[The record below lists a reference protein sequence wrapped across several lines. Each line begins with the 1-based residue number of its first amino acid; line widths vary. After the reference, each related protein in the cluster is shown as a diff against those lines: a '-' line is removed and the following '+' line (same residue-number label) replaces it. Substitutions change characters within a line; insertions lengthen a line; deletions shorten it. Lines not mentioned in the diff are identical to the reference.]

1 MKANTA
7 TKKIEMTKREFNAI
21 GRTSTPEFK
30 EYATLK
36 SIFSDFEIKVVSK
49 KSNPLLKKLT
59 FNFMENYIK
68 NSERENIEDILA
80 DFEIMKKEV
89 STFEVREWFLGT
101 FPEIRQADK
110 ERRDA
115 DKKRRENA
123 EKILNEA
130 KQNKI
135 EYLRKVA

>member
-1 MKANTA
+1 MKANTK
-7 TKKIEMTKREFNAI
+7 TKKIEMTKKEFNAI

-49 KSNPLLKKLT
+49 KSNSFLKKLT
-59 FNFMENYIK
+59 FDFMENYIN
-68 NSERENIEDILA
+68 NSKRENIEDILA
-80 DFEIMKKEV
+80 DFETMKKDS

-101 FPEIRQADK
+101 FPEIEQAEK
-110 ERRDA
+110 ERRA
-115 DKKRRENA
+115 KV

-130 KQNKI
+130 KENKI